1 MTDTD
6 KIRAPSKWI
15 PEKDARILAV
25 TGKLGEEA
33 AELSKI
39 CHRIAIQGLNGID
52 PATGK
57 PNVVALLEE
66 IADVRALSDIAHDRF
81 DIYGPEFRERVVRKI
96 AQKEAWLE
104 LLKDE

>member
-1 MTDTD
+1 MTDAD
-6 KIRAPSKWI
+6 KIKAPSKWI

-39 CHRIAIQGLNGID
+39 CHRIAIQGLNGVD

-57 PNVVALLEE
+57 PNVVALAEE
-66 IADVRALSDIAHDRF
+66 VADVRALSDLANSLFDLYDGGFWDRAT
-81 DIYGPEFRERVVRKI
+81 RKLE
-96 AQKEAWLE
+96 QKQAWLE